1 MRIRHTVTA
10 LTFALATA
18 GIAQAAPVAVVNG
31 TAIQQNELDSAVS
44 AIVRSGGGRIKD
56 TPELRN
62 EVKQQLINRQV
73 ILQESARRGLD
84 KTPQFKER
92 MDAVRDDLLQQ
103 ALIDDLAKQNPV
115 SDAQVRAEYDKLK
128 SALSGQKEVQ
138 ARQIIVGSEAEAN
151 AVIAQLKKGGNF
163 EAIAKQKS
171 KDPAAKQNGGEL
183 GWGNLGVMA
192 KPLADS
198 LKPLGKGQYTQQPFK
213 SDLGWHIF
221 KVENVRD
228 AKVPQF
234 DEVKPQLSRQMQGA
248 AVEKALNDLR
258 GKAKIQ

>member
-103 ALIDDLAKQNPV
+103 ALAIRDDVAGKVLVALA
-115 SDAQVRAEYDKLK
+115 
-128 SALSGQKEVQ
+128 ALFMHVVFVE
-138 ARQIIVGSEAEAN
+138 
-151 AVIAQLKKGGNF
+151 AQLRGRADGTVMSGVVLRAVAATGNAGKVLVSLTNPGVEGG
-163 EAIAKQKS
+163 
-171 KDPAAKQNGGEL
+171 
-183 GWGNLGVMA
+183 
-192 KPLADS
+192 
-198 LKPLGKGQYTQQPFK
+198 
-213 SDLGWHIF
+213 
-221 KVENVRD
+221 
-228 AKVPQF
+228 
-234 DEVKPQLSRQMQGA
+234 
-248 AVEKALNDLR
+248 LR
-258 GKAKIQ
+258 FA

>member
-171 KDPAAKQNGGEL
+171 KDPAAKQNGGDM
-183 GWGNLGVMA
+183 GWGNLG
-192 KPLADS
+192 D
-198 LKPLGKGQYTQQPFK
+198 GQAAGRYAQAA
-213 SDLGWHIF
+213 G
-221 KVENVRD
+221 
-228 AKVPQF
+228 
-234 DEVKPQLSRQMQGA
+234 QGPVHPA
-248 AVEKALNDLR
+248 AVQVRSGLAHFQG
-258 GKAKIQ
+258 GKRA